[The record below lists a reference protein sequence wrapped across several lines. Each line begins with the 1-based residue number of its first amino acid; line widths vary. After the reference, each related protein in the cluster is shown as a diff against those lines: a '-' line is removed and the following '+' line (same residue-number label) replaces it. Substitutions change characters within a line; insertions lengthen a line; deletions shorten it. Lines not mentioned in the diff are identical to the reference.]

1 MEYNNIPVCYFH
13 FGGRWWTLAHYDLSG
28 HLWYIIACLVGK
40 SDFFVIDPGRV
51 WKAYQSAPIHVW
63 KVISSRLPQLFV
75 SVALPCEDGL
85 VHPPSQEKATR
96 SRPQTEREGTCEGI
110 IGSSQD
116 AWTRTDA
123 GRTADDV
130 GSERLGLLCS
140 KAASAFQQQKHLL
153 LLSHQHL

>member
-1 MEYNNIPVCYFH
+1 MK
-13 FGGRWWTLAHYDLSG
+13 GLSKRSNP
-28 HLWYIIACLVGK
+28 CLE
-40 SDFFVIDPGRV
+40 SNF
-51 WKAYQSAPIHVW
+51 
-63 KVISSRLPQLFV
+63 SRLPQLFV

-110 IGSSQD
+110 IGSSQE

-140 KAASAFQQQKHLL
+140 KAASAFQQQQQKHLL
-153 LLSHQHL
+153 LLSHQHF